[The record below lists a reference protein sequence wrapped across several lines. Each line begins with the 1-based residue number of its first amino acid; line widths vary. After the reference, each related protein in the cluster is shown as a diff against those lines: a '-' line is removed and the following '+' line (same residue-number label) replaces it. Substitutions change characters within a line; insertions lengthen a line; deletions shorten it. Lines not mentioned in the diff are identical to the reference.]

1 VEKNKT
7 PLEALDSI
15 RCALSLCPEHDYSK
29 ENALCDIIE
38 KALKDLEWLKITVN
52 SIDFI
57 YSLPQDSRVR
67 LLEILGLI
75 KEGEFE

>member
-1 VEKNKT
+1 MNKKT

-15 RCALSLCPEHDYSK
+15 RCALSLCPEHDYAK
-29 ENALCDIIE
+29 ENGLCDVIE
-38 KALKDLEWLKITVN
+38 KALKDLEWLKTIVN

-57 YSLPQDSRVR
+57 YSLPQDERVR

-75 KEGEFE
+75 REGEFE

>member
-1 VEKNKT
+1 MEKNKT

-15 RCALSLCPEHDYSK
+15 RCALSLCPEHDYAK
-29 ENALCDIIE
+29 ENALCDIVE

-75 KEGEFE
+75 REGEFE